1 MLLSSAANTSQ
12 DKCLCLPKACNQLG
26 GENMQVPT
34 TEWIL
39 LILLVA
45 ASAFFSAAETALM
58 GISRLRLRTLVETDQ
73 KQAKLVAR
81 LKERPDKLLITILV
95 GNNLVNIAASAMF
108 TALMLRIFGA
118 GRAITIATG
127 IMTAVILVF
136 GEIGPK
142 TIAARDPLK
151 VAYQVAKPLHF
162 LMYLLAPLVYV
173 LTMLSNLLAKL
184 QGNEDELAEQVT
196 EAEIR
201 TLVDVG
207 EEQGI
212 IEDEESRMIHSVLAL
227 TDTPVR
233 NVMVPRTAM
242 TAVEVTATH
251 DELVAL
257 IRRDRYSRLPVYEE
271 DIDNIIG
278 LLHAKDICSL
288 SEAEKRAFDLRKLLR
303 PTIFVVSTKKSG
315 LVLREL
321 QKHRVYMA
329 IIIDEYG
336 GTAGLVTIEDL
347 IEEIVGEIVDEYDEE
362 DPPVEVLDA
371 NTTFLDARLTIK
383 EVNEQLNIALPT
395 DRAITMGGLIYDL
408 LGRIPRSG
416 ESVSCGR
423 ITLTVDKLDRRT
435 IERVKVTV
443 KQ

>member
-1 MLLSSAANTSQ
+1 
-12 DKCLCLPKACNQLG
+12 
-26 GENMQVPT
+26 MQVPT
-34 TEWIL
+34 SELLILIL
-39 LILLVA
+39 LIA

-58 GISRLRLRTLVETDQ
+58 GLSQLRVRTLVESGQ
-73 KQAKLVAR
+73 NRAKLIAK
-81 LKERPDKLLITILV
+81 LKAQPDRLLITILV

-108 TALMLRIFGA
+108 TALVLRTLGP
-118 GRAITIATG
+118 GRAVTLATG
-127 IMTAVILVF
+127 VMTLVILVF
-136 GEIGPK
+136 GEISPK
-142 TIAARDPLK
+142 TIAARDPLG
-151 VAYQVAKPLHF
+151 VSYRVAKPLNF
-162 LMYLLAPLVYV
+162 LMTLLTPVVYV
-173 LTMLSNLLAKL
+173 LTLLSNLLAKR
-184 QGNEDELAEQVT
+184 QDGEGELAEQVT

-201 TLVDVG
+201 TLVNVG

-212 IEDEESRMIHSVLAL
+212 IEDEESRMIYSVLAL

-233 NVMVPRTAM
+233 NVMVPRTAI

-251 DELVAL
+251 DELIEL
-257 IRRDRYSRLPVYEE
+257 IRNDRYSRLPVYEE
-271 DIDNIIG
+271 DIDNVIG

-288 SEAEKRAFDLRKLLR
+288 TEAEKAAFDLRKLLR

-347 IEEIVGEIVDEYDEE
+347 IEEIVGEIVDEYDDEE

-371 NTTFLDARLTIK
+371 NTSFFDARLTVK

-395 DRAITMGGLIYDL
+395 DRALTIGGLVYDL
-408 LGRIPRSG
+408 LGRIPRTG
-416 ESVSCGR
+416 EAVSYGR
-423 ITLTVDKLDRRT
+423 IALTVDKLDRRT

-443 KQ
+443 KQQ

>member
-1 MLLSSAANTSQ
+1 
-12 DKCLCLPKACNQLG
+12 
-26 GENMQVPT
+26 MQVPT
-34 TEWIL
+34 SELIIL
-39 LILLVA
+39 VLLVA

-58 GISRLRLRTLVETDQ
+58 GLSQLRVRTLLESGQ
-73 KQAKLVAR
+73 SRAKLIAK
-81 LKERPDKLLITILV
+81 LKAQPDKLLITILV

-108 TALMLRIFGA
+108 TALVLRTLGP
-118 GRAITIATG
+118 GRAVTLATG
-127 IMTAVILVF
+127 VMTLIILVF
-136 GEIGPK
+136 GEISPK
-142 TIAARDPLK
+142 TVAARDPLRVSYR
-151 VAYQVAKPLHF
+151 VARPLNF
-162 LMYLLAPLVYV
+162 LMMLLTPVVYI
-173 LTMLSNLLAKL
+173 LTLLSNLLAKV
-184 QGNEDELAEQVT
+184 QHGEGRLAEQVT

-201 TLVDVG
+201 TLVNVG

-251 DELVAL
+251 DELVEV

-288 SEAEKRAFDLRKLLR
+288 TEAEKAAFDLRQLLR

-371 NTTFLDARLTIK
+371 NTTFLDARLTVE

-395 DRAITMGGLIYDL
+395 DRALTIGGLVYDL
-408 LGRIPRSG
+408 LGRIPRTG
-416 ESVSCGR
+416 ETVSCGR
-423 ITLTVDKLDRRT
+423 ISLTVDKLDRRT

>member
-1 MLLSSAANTSQ
+1 
-12 DKCLCLPKACNQLG
+12 
-26 GENMQVPT
+26 MQVPT
-34 TEWIL
+34 TEWIILVL
-39 LILLVA
+39 LIA
-45 ASAFFSAAETALM
+45 ASAFFSASESALM
-58 GISRLRLRTLVETDQ
+58 GLSQLRVRALVEAGQ
-73 KQAKLVAR
+73 RRAQLIAKL
-81 LKERPDKLLITILV
+81 KSQPERLLITILV
-95 GNNLVNIAASAMF
+95 GNNLVNIGASSMF
-108 TALMLRIFGA
+108 TALALRIFGA
-118 GRAITIATG
+118 D
-127 IMTAVILVF
+127 TAVTLATSVMTILILVF
-136 GEIGPK
+136 GEIAPK
-142 TIAARDPLK
+142 TLATRDPLRIS
-151 VAYQVAKPLHF
+151 YRVAKPLRL
-162 LMYLLAPLVYV
+162 LMVLLRPVVAVLMWFSNVLVRRQGTAGV
-173 LTMLSNLLAKL
+173 L
-184 QGNEDELAEQVT
+184 GEQVT

-201 TLVDVG
+201 TLVNVG

-242 TAVEVTATH
+242 TAVDVNTTH
-251 DELVAL
+251 DELIEI

-288 SEAEKRAFDLRKLLR
+288 TEEEKAAFDLRQLLR

-362 DPPVEVLDA
+362 DPPMEILDA
-371 NTTFLDARLTIK
+371 NTTFLDARLTVE
-383 EVNEQLNIALPT
+383 EVNEQLGISLPT
-395 DRAITMGGLIYDL
+395 DRALTIGGLIYDL

-416 ESVSCGR
+416 ETVTCGQ
-423 ITLTVDKLDRRT
+423 ISLTVDKLDRRT
-435 IERVKVTV
+435 IERVKVTI

>member
-1 MLLSSAANTSQ
+1 M
-12 DKCLCLPKACNQLG
+12 
-26 GENMQVPT
+26 T
-34 TEWIL
+34 TDWIILIL
-39 LILLVA
+39 LIA
-45 ASAFFSAAETALM
+45 ASAFFSASETAFM
-58 GISRLRLRTLVETDQ
+58 GLSQLRLRTLVDNDQ
-73 KQAKLVAR
+73 EQAKLLAR
-81 LKERPDKLLITILV
+81 LKARPERLLATILV
-95 GNNLVNIAASAMF
+95 GNNAVNIGATSMF
-108 TALMLRIFGA
+108 TALVLGA
-118 GRAITIATG
+118 LGPGKAITIATG
-127 IMTAVILVF
+127 VMTLVVLVF
-136 GEIGPK
+136 GEISPK
-142 TIAARDPLK
+142 TLAARNPLL
-151 VAYQVAKPLHF
+151 VANLAAKPLSF
-162 LMYLLAPLVYV
+162 LMLVLSPVVYI
-173 LTMLSNLLAKL
+173 LTFMANLLT
-184 QGNEDELAEQVT
+184 GSRGEGELANQVT

-201 TLVDVG
+201 TLVNVG

-212 IEDEESRMIHSVLAL
+212 IEDDESRMIHSVLEL

-242 TAVEVTATH
+242 TAVEVTSTH
-251 DELVAL
+251 EELIAV
-257 IRRDRYSRLPVYEE
+257 IRSDRYSRLPIYEE

-288 SEAEKRAFDLRKLLR
+288 NEEEKAAFDLRKLLR

-347 IEEIVGEIVDEYDEE
+347 IEEIVGEIIDEYDEE

-371 NTTFLDARLTIK
+371 NTTFFDARLTIA
-383 EVNEQLNIALPT
+383 EVNEQLSINLPT
-395 DRAITMGGLIYDL
+395 DRALTIGGLIYAL

-416 ESVSCGR
+416 ETVNYANVS
-423 ITLTVDKLDRRT
+423 LTVDKIDRRS

-443 KQ
+443 KQQMK

>member
-1 MLLSSAANTSQ
+1 
-12 DKCLCLPKACNQLG
+12 
-26 GENMQVPT
+26 MQVPT
-34 TEWIL
+34 LELII

-45 ASAFFSAAETALM
+45 ASAFFSAAETGLM
-58 GISRLRLRTLVETDQ
+58 GISRLRVRTLVESGQ
-73 KQAKLVAR
+73 SRAKLIAK
-81 LKERPDKLLITILV
+81 LKDRPDRLLITILV

-108 TALMLRIFGA
+108 TALVLRTFGA
-118 GRAITIATG
+118 GTAVTIATG
-127 IMTAVILVF
+127 VMTLIILVF

-142 TIAARDPLK
+142 TIAARDPLR
-151 VAYQVAKPLHF
+151 VSYRVAKPLRLF
-162 LMYLLAPLVYV
+162 MVLLTPVVYI
-173 LTMLSNLLAKL
+173 LTLLSNLLARM
-184 QGNEDELAEQVT
+184 QGGEGELAEQVT

-201 TLVDVG
+201 TLVNVG

-251 DELVAL
+251 DELVAV
-257 IRRDRYSRLPVYEE
+257 IRSDRYSRLPVYEE

-288 SEAEKRAFDLRKLLR
+288 TEAEKAAFDLRQLLR
-303 PTIFVVSTKKSG
+303 PTIFVVSTKRSG

-371 NTTFLDARLTIK
+371 NTTFLDARLTVR
-383 EVNEQLNIALPT
+383 EVNEQLDIALPA
-395 DRAITMGGLIYDL
+395 DRALTIGGLVYDL
-408 LGRIPRSG
+408 LGRIPRTG
-416 ESVSCGR
+416 ETVSYGG
-423 ITLTVDKLDRRT
+423 ISLTVDKLDRRS

-443 KQ
+443 KP

>member
-1 MLLSSAANTSQ
+1 
-12 DKCLCLPKACNQLG
+12 
-26 GENMQVPT
+26 MQVPT
-34 TEWIL
+34 SETII

-58 GISRLRLRTLVETDQ
+58 GLSQLRIRTLVESGQ
-73 KQAKLVAR
+73 SRAKLIAK
-81 LKERPDKLLITILV
+81 LKAQPDRLLITILV
-95 GNNLVNIAASAMF
+95 GNNLVNIAASAIF
-108 TALMLRIFGA
+108 TALVLRTAGP
-118 GRAITIATG
+118 GRAVTLATG
-127 IMTAVILVF
+127 VMTLIILVF
-136 GEIGPK
+136 GEISPK
-142 TIAARDPLK
+142 TVAARDPLRISYR
-151 VAYQVAKPLHF
+151 VARPLNF
-162 LMYLLAPLVYV
+162 LMMLLTPVVYI
-173 LTMLSNLLAKL
+173 LTLLSNLLAKV
-184 QGNEDELAEQVT
+184 QDGEGSLAEQVT

-201 TLVDVG
+201 TLVNVG

-242 TAVEVTATH
+242 TAVEVTSTH
-251 DELVAL
+251 DELVAV
-257 IRRDRYSRLPVYEE
+257 IRSDRYSRLPVYEE

-288 SEAEKRAFDLRKLLR
+288 TEAEKAAFDLRQLLR

-383 EVNEQLNIALPT
+383 EVNEQLNISLPT
-395 DRAITMGGLIYDL
+395 DRALTIGGLVYDL
-408 LGRIPRSG
+408 LGRIPRTG
-416 ESVSCGR
+416 ETVSCGR
-423 ITLTVDKLDRRT
+423 ISLTVDKLDRRT